1 MHQNSRVAAI
11 VAAFDTRQIKRRF
24 GQVFAIA
31 ELVNESMEMP
41 LGCGPLFTPGILVS
55 QKESQKHIN
64 PPSGQKWDSA
74 IIVEHHLPFNFLN
87 RSEKV
92 MKNLILLE

>member
-1 MHQNSRVAAI
+1 MHQDSQVAAI
-11 VAAFDTRQIKRRF
+11 AAIFDTRLIKRRF

-31 ELVNESMEMP
+31 ELANESMEMP
-41 LGCGPLFTPGILVS
+41 LDCGPLFTPGILVS
-55 QKESQKHIN
+55 RKESQKHTN

-74 IIVEHHLPFNFLN
+74 IIVEHHLPFNFSN